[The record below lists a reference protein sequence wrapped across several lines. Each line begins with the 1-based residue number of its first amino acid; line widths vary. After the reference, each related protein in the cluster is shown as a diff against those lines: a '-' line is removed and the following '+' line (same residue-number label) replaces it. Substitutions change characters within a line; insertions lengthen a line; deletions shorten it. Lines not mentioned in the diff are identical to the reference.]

1 MRVVSKDR
9 GEPSSSASEPTQSTR
24 VYARMWNLRIDA
36 ATAQLIC
43 ALERSGVASI
53 VLKGPSLDGWYP
65 RDSART
71 YLDGDVLV
79 APDNV
84 RAAGRVLASL
94 GYRKAADQRGLPA
107 WWTGH
112 AGGWERDRDGVAI
125 DLHMRL
131 QGVELEPDAAWTR
144 LWADRVPFTLASQP
158 ANKLSDPAQVLYA
171 TLHATHH
178 GVGNPRGLRNL
189 HAALDAVDEVG
200 WGAALELAR
209 ELDALAAFGTGLRL
223 TAAGAVMAERI
234 GAPLVRS
241 AKTELFAS
249 TPPPVALGFEQL
261 AAARGPQRIEILL
274 RKLLPPPSF
283 IRHWWPPAARSR
295 RMLMAGYL
303 YRPVWLLQR
312 APTGYRAWRSAR
324 RRANNSS

>member
-1 MRVVSKDR
+1 
-9 GEPSSSASEPTQSTR
+9 
-24 VYARMWNLRIDA
+24 MWNLRIDT
-36 ATAQLIC
+36 ATAELVC
-43 ALERSGVASI
+43 ALERCGVASI
-53 VLKGPSLDGWYP
+53 VLKGASLNDWYP
-65 RDSART
+65 QDSART

-84 RAAGRVLASL
+84 RAAGRVLVSL

-131 QGVELEPDAAWTR
+131 QGVELEPAAAWTR

-158 ANKLSDPAQVLYA
+158 ANKLSEPAQVLYA

-178 GVGNPRGLRNL
+178 GVGNLRGLRNL
-189 HAALDAVDEVG
+189 NAALDAVDEVG

-223 TAAGAVMAERI
+223 TAAGVEMAERI
-234 GAPLVRS
+234 GAPVVRS
-241 AKTELFAS
+241 VKTELFAS
-249 TPPPVALGFEQL
+249 TPPPVALGLEQL
-261 AAARGPQRIEILL
+261 AAANGLRRVEIIL

-283 IRHWWPPAARSR
+283 IRHWWLPAGRSR
-295 RMLMAGYL
+295 RMLVAGYL

-324 RRANNSS
+324 RRARSSS